1 MMHYEKMR
9 DATSATRRRVTGICC
24 AAALTGVFIGAAATT
39 QAQDVPTP
47 SGACFDVARTP
58 GGEPAGAILVNRC
71 TGRTWI
77 LVGGRKRHGDQVA
90 YRWVPIATANA
101 ELAAPSSAPSPPRL
115 HAPANPS
122 TDKCFTYQGRKF
134 CE

>member
-1 MMHYEKMR
+1 MMHDENPS
-9 DATSATRRRVTGICC
+9 DATSPTRRRVIGICC
-24 AAALTGVFIGAAATT
+24 VAALSGVFIGSAATT

-90 YRWVPIATANA
+90 
-101 ELAAPSSAPSPPRL
+101 
-115 HAPANPS
+115 
-122 TDKCFTYQGRKF
+122 
-134 CE
+134 